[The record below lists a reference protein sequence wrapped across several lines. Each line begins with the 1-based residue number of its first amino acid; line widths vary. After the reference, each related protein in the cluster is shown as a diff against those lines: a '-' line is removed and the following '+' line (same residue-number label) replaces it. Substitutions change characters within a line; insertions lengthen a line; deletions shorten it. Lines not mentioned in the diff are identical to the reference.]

1 MTYRDLVMGLSIS
14 LLMFSFPL
22 QVLAFSPLPS
32 LLPYVA
38 VIFIVIIFRIQ
49 RQTISLRAISILRF
63 IRIYI
68 LIVIISLI
76 LTIILETPTID
87 KVSTSIVI
95 YIFPLLFFWFY
106 AHYAKNRDTRIL
118 LISIMI
124 CGGISGLYFM
134 YDSISMLMYGRVN
147 SFSYDIINY
156 VDMRSSNE
164 VNIARIVGYSRSH
177 GLLEKHSV
185 SAAWIA
191 FAGFAWLRL
200 IPFNSEFKKNMAI
213 SITLIVLLISLNFT
227 SIISFIVVLIL
238 VEYRSQLPGKKKSS
252 RINIRYLIYGIVFIF
267 VMSSLLG
274 VLFPDMYNTMGRKL
288 SGQFMLGSG
297 ERALRDGT
305 YFGFLMQDIL
315 DYPINCMKHN
325 PYAILFGDSFS
336 GDGIYPKGGD
346 YGFMDSLYTLG
357 APLYFSILIGLS
369 LTIFRSLKNV
379 RTYYGYKEVDI
390 NYYIFGLETVFYIIL
405 NDIHYSIWSR
415 KSILPILFISA
426 ALMYRYSP
434 KPVIS
439 SPQSRNH

>member
-22 QVLAFSPLPS
+22 QVLASSPLPS

-38 VIFIVIIFRIQ
+38 VIFIVIIFRNQ
-49 RQTISLRAISILRF
+49 RQTISLRAINILRF
-63 IRIYI
+63 IHIYVF
-68 LIVIISLI
+68 IVTISLI
-76 LTIILETPTID
+76 LTIIIETPTTD
-87 KVSTSIVI
+87 GVSTSIVI

-106 AHYAKNRDTRIL
+106 AHYAKIRDTRIL
-118 LISIMI
+118 LISILI

-147 SFSYDIINY
+147 SFSYDILNY

-185 SAAWIA
+185 SSAWIA

-238 VEYRSQLPGKKKSS
+238 VEYRIQLPKREKRTGFYVKYFILGILSLF
-252 RINIRYLIYGIVFIF
+252 IMFYLFSKLY
-267 VMSSLLG
+267 
-274 VLFPDMYNTMGRKL
+274 PNMYNIMTESL
-288 SGQFMLGSG
+288 FNQFMLGSG
-297 ERALRDGT
+297 DKALREGT

-315 DYPINCMKHN
+315 DYPINCMKNN
-325 PYAILFGDSFS
+325 PYAIFLGDSFS
-336 GDGIYPKGGD
+336 GNGIYPKGGD

-357 APLYFSILIGLS
+357 APLYFSILLGLA
-369 LTIFRSLKNV
+369 LTIFRSLKNI

-390 NYYIFGLETVFYIIL
+390 NYYIFGLETVLYIIL

-415 KSILPILFISA
+415 KSIFPILLIST

-434 KPVIS
+434 KPAIS
-439 SPQSRNH
+439 SPLS